1 MIYEINLVYF
11 HHHFPLLHQKLRNHW
26 IHNNQIMSSEIAIN
40 EYQVIGYSI
49 IKNPAI
55 NDDQMLFLQEFLLP

>member
-1 MIYEINLVYF
+1 MNQIELDTEVE
-11 HHHFPLLHQKLRNHW
+11 LKW
-26 IHNNQIMSSEIAIN
+26 IHNNQIMISEIAIN